1 MLLLAFTLMQWKTY
15 SLNKTLMSFA
25 GLKSGDK
32 VDSLDGVY
40 VYYNGSIGHTE
51 GRSKSKN
58 GYNYGLKFQCVEFV
72 KRYYF
77 LHYNH
82 QMPNTYGNALD
93 FYDKKIKDGR
103 LNKDRNLFQYSN
115 PSSKKPKK
123 GDLIVMD
130 KTSSNPYGHVAII
143 SRVTENSIQ
152 LVQQNPGP
160 LAPSRVNMKLNL
172 VNDKYQVENKRVLGW
187 LRKK

>member
-1 MLLLAFTLMQWKTY
+1 
-15 SLNKTLMSFA
+15 
-25 GLKSGDK
+25 
-32 VDSLDGVY
+32 
-40 VYYNGSIGHTE
+40 
-51 GRSKSKN
+51 
-58 GYNYGLKFQCVEFV
+58 
-72 KRYYF
+72 
-77 LHYNH
+77 
-82 QMPNTYGNALD
+82 MPNTYGNALD

-130 KTSSNPYGHVAII
+130 KTSSNPYGHVAIV

-160 LAPSRVNMKLNL
+160 LAPSRVKMKVNRI
-172 VNDKYQVENKRVLGW
+172 NDKYQVENKRVLGW